1 VRRLVV
7 TAVAAGAVL
16 AGGVGSAAA
25 NPTAAGATRMTLY
38 SVAIAQQFMNTQD
51 DRQRGVGSN
60 PFGNYKDITPTTK
73 PKTNR
78 PYPGDYTLLSFDIFG
93 NDHLKKRVGKATL
106 TCQFAFEQRAIC
118 KAVYELDEGTINGV
132 GVVDFTKP
140 RFALVVTGG
149 SGTYFGRKGDVSSKP
164 AVGGKAQQ
172 LDFVLG

>member
-1 VRRLVV
+1 VLL

-16 AGGVGSAAA
+16 AGGAGSAGAGS
-25 NPTAAGATRMTLY
+25 TAAAATRMTLY
-38 SVAIAQQFMNTQD
+38 SVATAEQFMNTQD

-93 NDHLKKRVGKATL
+93 NDQLKKRVGKATY

-118 KAVYELDEGTINGV
+118 KAVYELGAGTINGV
-132 GVVDFTKP
+132 GVVDFTTP
-140 RFALVVTGG
+140 RFALIVTGG
-149 SGTYFGRKGDVSSKP
+149 SGKYFGRRGDVSSRP

-172 LDFVLG
+172 LDFVLT